1 MIVIFDPEC
10 VLIDTESCRF
20 GSWERMALEQ
30 GIVLD
35 KTFFNQFHDASDDK
49 ILQAILRGSHRS
61 YSVPEKMALL
71 TRRGDI
77 FDEFLESAGDS
88 ILLPDTTE
96 LLQELRRYGYKMAAV
111 AAPVLPGRLLGHTT
125 VRRLIEFYSRMDI
138 IPEQLEDICEKSGV
152 PASECLV
159 VTVSDYTAKEAEAR
173 GMHTE
178 LCERG
183 MTWLRLWERLSEFI
197 N

>member
-1 MIVIFDPEC
+1 MIVIFDPEG

-77 FDEFLESAGDS
+77 FDELLESAGDA

-138 IPEQLEDICEKSGV
+138 SGV

>member
-1 MIVIFDPEC
+1 MIVIFDPEG

-77 FDEFLESAGDS
+77 FDELLESAGDS

-138 IPEQLEDICEKSGV
+138 IPEQLEDISEKSGV

>member
-1 MIVIFDPEC
+1 MD
-10 VLIDTESCRF
+10 LI
-20 GSWERMALEQ
+20 GQ
-30 GIVLD
+30 
-35 KTFFNQFHDASDDK
+35 
-49 ILQAILRGSHRS
+49 
-61 YSVPEKMALL
+61 MALL

-77 FDEFLESAGDS
+77 FDELLESAGDA

>member
-1 MIVIFDPEC
+1 MIVIFDPEG

-20 GSWERMALEQ
+20 GSWERMAREQ

-35 KTFFNQFHDASDDK
+35 RTFFKQFHDACDDK
-49 ILQAILRGSHRS
+49 ILQAILRGSHRT
-61 YSVPEKMALL
+61 YSLPEKMALL
-71 TRRGDI
+71 TRREDI
-77 FDEFLESAGDS
+77 FDELLENAGDS
-88 ILLPDTTE
+88 ILLPDTRE
-96 LLQELRRYGYKMAAV
+96 LMQELRRYGYKAAAV
-111 AAPVLPGRLLGHTT
+111 SAPVLPGRLLGQTT
-125 VRRLIEFYSRMDI
+125 VKRLIEFYSRMDTI
-138 IPEQLEDICEKSGV
+138 SDQLKDICEKGEV

-159 VTVSDYTAKEAEAR
+159 VTVSDNTAKEAEAL
-173 GMHTE
+173 GMYAE

>member
-1 MIVIFDPEC
+1 MIVIFDPEG
-10 VLIDTESCRF
+10 VLVDTENCRF
-20 GSWERMALEQ
+20 GSWERMSLEQ

-35 KTFFNQFHDASDDK
+35 KALFAQLRGSCDDK
-49 ILQAILRGSHRS
+49 VLQAILRGSHRT

-77 FDEFLESAGDS
+77 FDEVLESAGDS
-88 ILLPDTTE
+88 ILLPDTAE
-96 LLQELRRYGYKMAAV
+96 LLQELRRYGYTMAAI

-125 VRRLIEFYSRMDI
+125 VRRLIEFYSRMDN
-138 IPEQLEDICEKSGV
+138 IPEQLEDICEKSGA

-159 VTVSDYTAKEAEAR
+159 VTVNDNTAREAEAY

-183 MTWLRLWERLSEFI
+183 MTWLRLWERLSEI
-197 N
+197 NN

>member
-1 MIVIFDPEC
+1 MIVIFDPEG
-10 VLIDTESCRF
+10 VLVDTESCRF

-35 KTFFNQFHDASDDK
+35 KSFFNQFHGASDDK
-49 ILQAILRGSHRS
+49 ILQAILRGSHRT
-61 YSVPEKMALL
+61 YSIPEKMALL
-71 TRRGDI
+71 TRRSDI
-77 FDEFLESAGDS
+77 FDEVLESAGDS
-88 ILLPDTTE
+88 ILLPDTAE
-96 LLQELRRYGYKMAAV
+96 LLQELRRYGYTMAAI

-125 VRRLIEFYSRMDI
+125 VRRLIEFYSRMDVLS
-138 IPEQLEDICEKSGV
+138 EQLEDICEKSGA

-159 VTVSDYTAKEAEAR
+159 VTVNDNTAREAEAH

-183 MTWLRLWERLSEFI
+183 MTWLRLWERLSEI
-197 N
+197 NN